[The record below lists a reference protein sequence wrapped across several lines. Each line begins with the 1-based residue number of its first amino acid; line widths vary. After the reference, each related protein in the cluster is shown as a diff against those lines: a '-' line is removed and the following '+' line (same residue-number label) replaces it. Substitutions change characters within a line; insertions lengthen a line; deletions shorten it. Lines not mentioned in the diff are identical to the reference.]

1 MSYPFFK
8 ELFERSDASG
18 SRSTILKPLTWFL
31 SILIGGVLSLTWLK
45 ASEWLVIFFCIVIV
59 AVILLFLFAY
69 IFCLFRNPDALRSES
84 FSIQKLAIEKG
95 VYGDS
100 TTGMIKIE
108 SKKLG
113 ELAGPSDKEQVK

>member
-1 MSYPFFK
+1 M
-8 ELFERSDASG
+8 
-18 SRSTILKPLTWFL
+18 KPLTWFL